1 MVQQLFSERI
11 EWEWKIFKQEMM
23 MTSKENV
30 FMLAKTIFQ
39 KQQIYLALKKQ
50 EFSQEEIGKMLAYEH
65 TIDGLYMELEDFPTE
80 DIYLEIKEILGK

>member
-50 EFSQEEIGKMLAYEH
+50 EFSQEEIGKMLASEH

-80 DIYLEIKEILGK
+80 DIYLEIKKILGK

>member
-50 EFSQEEIGKMLAYEH
+50 
-65 TIDGLYMELEDFPTE
+65 
-80 DIYLEIKEILGK
+80 

>member
-30 FMLAKTIFQ
+30 FMLAKTIFP
-39 KQQIYLALKKQ
+39 KNSRSIWL
-50 EFSQEEIGKMLAYEH
+50 
-65 TIDGLYMELEDFPTE
+65 
-80 DIYLEIKEILGK
+80 

>member
-50 EFSQEEIGKMLAYEH
+50 EFSQEEIGKMLVYEH

-80 DIYLEIKEILGK
+80 DIYLEIKKILGK

>member
-39 KQQIYLALKKQ
+39 KQQIYLALKA
-50 EFSQEEIGKMLAYEH
+50 GV
-65 TIDGLYMELEDFPTE
+65 FPRR
-80 DIYLEIKEILGK
+80 DWKNVSL